1 MTDMD
6 PGRGRGRANEPA
18 GALTRA
24 VRGICRLLK
33 GAFLRRAA
41 PPPARAPGPALT
53 TPEEI
58 GLGLSAGGPMPD
70 RITPGDDIG
79 LGASPAVTGQ
89 DHAGL
94 DGAPEQGQD
103 VTRR

>member
-1 MTDMD
+1 MSDM
-6 PGRGRGRANEPA
+6 GSTGGAGRASEPP
-18 GALTRA
+18 GALARA
-24 VRGICRLLK
+24 ARRIGRLLRS
-33 GAFLRRAA
+33 AFARRAA
-41 PPPARAPGPALT
+41 APARAPGPALT

-94 DGAPEQGQD
+94 DGAPEQGPD